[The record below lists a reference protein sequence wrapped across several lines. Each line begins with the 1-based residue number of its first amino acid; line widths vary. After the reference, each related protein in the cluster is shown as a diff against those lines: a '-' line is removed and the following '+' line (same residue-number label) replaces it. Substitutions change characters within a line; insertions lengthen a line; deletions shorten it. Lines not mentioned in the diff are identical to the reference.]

1 MFESFEKY
9 LIYLGIRS
17 NEYTYDLKELFDNLD
32 YFKECFNRRLS
43 CYKALLFLCDY
54 LNEKQNKNETMD

>member
-17 NEYTYDLKELFDNLD
+17 NEYTYDLEELFDNLD

-43 CYKALLFLCDY
+43 CYKALLFLNDY
-54 LNEKQNKNETMD
+54 LTEKQNKNES

>member
-17 NEYTYDLKELFDNLD
+17 NEYTYDLEELFNNLD

-43 CYKALLFLCDY
+43 CYKALLFLNDY
-54 LNEKQNKNETMD
+54 LNEK

>member
-17 NEYTYDLKELFDNLD
+17 NEYTYDLEELFDNLD
-32 YFKECFNRRLS
+32 ELKITAKKKPLTKLTN
-43 CYKALLFLCDY
+43 
-54 LNEKQNKNETMD
+54 

>member
-17 NEYTYDLKELFDNLD
+17 NEYTYDLEELFSNID
-32 YFKECFNRRLS
+32 YFKECFNRGLS
-43 CYKALLFLCDY
+43 CYKALLFLNDY
-54 LNEKQNKNETMD
+54 LTEKQNKYEKMD